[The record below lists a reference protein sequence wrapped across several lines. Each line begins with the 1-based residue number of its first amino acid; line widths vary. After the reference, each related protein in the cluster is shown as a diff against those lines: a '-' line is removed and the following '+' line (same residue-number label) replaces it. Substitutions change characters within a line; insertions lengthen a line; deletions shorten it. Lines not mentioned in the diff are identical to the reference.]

1 MRKQWK
7 INKKPPMKFL
17 EQFPEYSP
25 LTLQLL
31 WDRGLKTQKAI
42 DEFFNP
48 DYEEDLHNPFLM
60 KGMKKAVSRIKK
72 ALKNKEKITIFGDY
86 DADGVCGTAILS
98 EILNALG
105 TNPGIFIPNRNK
117 EGYGLNLN
125 AVKKAAANGT
135 NLIITIDCGV
145 TDFEE
150 IKLANKLKMEVIIFD
165 HHEMQEKIP
174 PALVIVDP
182 RQKGE
187 KYPFKELAAAGVAFK
202 LAQALLL
209 KPKTRNAKREIIKG
223 WEKWLL
229 DLVAIATVADLMPL
243 IGENRTLVKYGLIVL
258 AQTKRLG
265 LQELM
270 KKAGI
275 RLKSNSRLPFGNLE
289 AYILGYII
297 GPRLNAAGRMGHA
310 NTAYELLV
318 TKLKEEAEN
327 LARRLNE
334 KNQERQ
340 KLTVRI
346 VQEVQE
352 RLKKEKK
359 KLIFEG
365 SKDWPAGI
373 VGLIAGRLADKY
385 YRPAIIFQK
394 MKDKS
399 RGSARSIPCFNIV
412 EAISQCENLLEDF
425 GGHPGAAGF
434 TVLNKNLKKL
444 EEKLLK
450 IAEKT
455 IKNKYLV
462 PLLNIDLE
470 IKPKELSFELY
481 EEIQRFAPFGQ
492 ENPKPLF
499 LMKDLKVA
507 NFKTVGK
514 NSNHL
519 KLCLTKELKN
529 RKIKRFQAI
538 GFGFGDFCDKIKNG
552 DEVDVIFELIAN
564 EWNGTRELQLKIVDL
579 KKSQKTSTK

>member
-98 EILNALG
+98 EILNSLG

-187 KYPFKELAAAGVAFK
+187 KYPFKELAATGVAFK

-209 KPKTRNAKREIIKG
+209 KPKTRNPKREIIKG

-289 AYILGYII
+289 AHILGYII

-346 VQEVQE
+346 V
-352 RLKKEKK
+352 
-359 KLIFEG
+359 
-365 SKDWPAGI
+365 
-373 VGLIAGRLADKY
+373 
-385 YRPAIIFQK
+385 
-394 MKDKS
+394 
-399 RGSARSIPCFNIV
+399 
-412 EAISQCENLLEDF
+412 
-425 GGHPGAAGF
+425 
-434 TVLNKNLKKL
+434 
-444 EEKLLK
+444 
-450 IAEKT
+450 
-455 IKNKYLV
+455 
-462 PLLNIDLE
+462 
-470 IKPKELSFELY
+470 
-481 EEIQRFAPFGQ
+481 
-492 ENPKPLF
+492 
-499 LMKDLKVA
+499 
-507 NFKTVGK
+507 
-514 NSNHL
+514 
-519 KLCLTKELKN
+519 
-529 RKIKRFQAI
+529 
-538 GFGFGDFCDKIKNG
+538 
-552 DEVDVIFELIAN
+552 
-564 EWNGTRELQLKIVDL
+564 
-579 KKSQKTSTK
+579 